1 MSLFSRARKHIDMN
15 RVKELR
21 EEKVRKIK
29 HERTAEIWKQQESYF
44 AELKKI
50 EQKEDSRYSNW
61 RKELKEGMT
70 TAGLGMINLN
80 ATGDVDIVDNA
91 TALIGF
97 EGQNAAVS
105 GGTVTL
111 TDDGDND
118 IADGTHTAF
127 RQAYYTVDGSKSSH
141 LKITILK
148 GGGTSS
154 WTDRGESWDD
164 DVTLVV
170 SDAANFFAP
179 TYQTYNLTSGTHI
192 VKLPGNYK
200 NTRVQVQQFAKLAS
214 DGSPGTTGSLKIYN
228 VSFQRRTPVN
238 IFVPLDDPEANSFI
252 RNGVSGNLSPEEK
265 KKKIEQQLQ
274 SSSEYLTKMFGE
286 GIFTGATEISDVE
299 PQQPFKSDMQTGDNP
314 DIDGTVLAGFGL
326 RPDGT
331 QGLSMPGDIVP
342 DHNGNPMKL
351 VPDPSRGRGFNRW
364 VPVKKAGG
372 GGTMVAHHEPEGE
385 VLVEKESKI
394 GVDKSAKIA

>member
-1 MSLFSRARKHIDMN
+1 MSLYSKARKHIDMN

-21 EEKVRKIK
+21 EEAVKEQKIVEVK
-29 HERTAEIWKQQESYF
+29 EQQEETL

-50 EQKEDSRYSNW
+50 EIKEDPKYSNW
-61 RKELKEGMT
+61 RREINEDLIEINEDMT
-70 TAGLGMINLN
+70 TASMGMINYP
-80 ATGDVDIVDNA
+80 ATGNADIVDNA
-91 TALIGF
+91 TALSGF

-141 LKITILK
+141 LKITISK

-170 SDAANFFAP
+170 SDADNFFAP
-179 TYQTYNLTSGTHI
+179 TYHTNNLTSGTHI
-192 VKLPGNYK
+192 IKLPGNYK

-214 DGSPGTTGSLKIYN
+214 DGSPGTTGTLRIYN

-238 IFVPLDDPEANSFI
+238 VFVPLDDPEANAFI
-252 RNGVSGNLSPEEK
+252 RGGLGGSEERK
-265 KKKIEQQLQ
+265 QQLKDML
-274 SSSEYLTKMFGE
+274 EAGNELMIRMGL
-286 GIFTGATEISDVE
+286 E
-299 PQQPFKSDMQTGDNP
+299 PSKTS
-314 DIDGTVLAGFGL
+314 
-326 RPDGT
+326 
-331 QGLSMPGDIVP
+331 PGDIELAQHMPTSADDYTSDEDPINDGDFP
-342 DHNGNPMKL
+342 DDPFDDSDF
-351 VPDPSRGRGFNRW
+351 PDLDLAMNQGPST
-364 VPVKKAGG
+364 PVKQYDGKFMPNPGG
-372 GGTMVAHHEPEGE
+372 GRPG
-385 VLVEKESKI
+385 KI
-394 GVDKSAKIA
+394 RLKGKAKLA